1 MEEKKGLPEDARKQ
15 AMAFAQSESGRQLLE
30 TLQRSHSS
38 QLQTAMLQA
47 SQGNYDAV
55 KKTLNTLLQDP
66 ETRKL
71 LESMRK

>member
-1 MEEKKGLPEDARKQ
+1 MEEKKGFHEDARKQ
-15 AMAFAQSESGRQLLE
+15 AMAFAQSESGRQLLAA
-30 TLQRSHSS
+30 LQRSHGS
-38 QLQTAMLQA
+38 QLQTAMAQA

-55 KKTLNTLLQDP
+55 RKTLNTLMQDP